1 MPVTL
6 THNSFCSSFYI
17 CKPAADERQKPL
29 HLHFCD
35 PCSGKHALRHNNTL
49 LEHHHHQHCSQADT
63 LAAAADSE
71 LGLNSFLR
79 CFAYCYSL
87 RHPGQRE
94 RKTLIII
101 LLLVII
107 ITAPAL
113 ILPLLLPC
121 FASQLSLFSKGMSS
135 SPEDVWSKKCRNGSH
150 CQSVSPS
157 TALDL

>member
-6 THNSFCSSFYI
+6 THNSCFCSSFYI

-49 LEHHHHQHCSQADT
+49 LEHHHHQHCSKADT
-63 LAAAADSE
+63 LATAADSE

-79 CFAYCYSL
+79 CFAYFYSL
-87 RHPGQRE
+87 RHLGQRE

-107 ITAPAL
+107 ITTTAL
-113 ILPLLLPC
+113 VLPLLLPC
-121 FASQLSLFSKGMSS
+121 FVTVIALLQRHAILSGGHV
-135 SPEDVWSKKCRNGSH
+135 E
-150 CQSVSPS
+150 
-157 TALDL
+157 